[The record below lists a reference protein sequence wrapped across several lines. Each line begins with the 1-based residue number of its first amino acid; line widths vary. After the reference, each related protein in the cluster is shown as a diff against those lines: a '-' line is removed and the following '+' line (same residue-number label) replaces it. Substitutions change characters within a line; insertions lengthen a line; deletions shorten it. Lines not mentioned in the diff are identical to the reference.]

1 MNEFAKYQNINF
13 TPPTSVQ
20 AAARRGLEMRRE
32 YNRGGTS
39 IGVARARDLSN
50 GKDMSPST
58 VKRMVSY
65 FARHKVDKK
74 GQGWSPGSQGYPS
87 AGRIAWLLWGG
98 DPGRSWANK
107 VARQMDSA
115 DSKASNN
122 EANKELN
129 VTFNV
134 EPGSGL
140 LPDGYR
146 SAASADVPEGRAC
159 GNCKFYD
166 ETKVQKVADG
176 SVQVWCSLWAA
187 NVLGGF
193 YCDKWAAMEAYDDTQ
208 EPEIADQ
215 SKYADVFSK
224 DDEDIQRKKRYK
236 MRETFGSMP
245 KTKPEGTL
253 RAIVF
258 PELALMD
265 VRTGDGRLLEE
276 DGRGVRDLPRTI
288 YGQFVQDSGHNGSVP
303 IGSLHEVTFED
314 GVASGRGWL
323 IDDDNGRKAV
333 KYIQTQTLYH
343 NSVDLSD
350 VRARAEMGEDG
361 EDTLRFSAWKI
372 SATTLV
378 GKPAFANAKSE
389 LLNDDELV
397 ASWYQDETPLVVDLP
412 TSVRVEL
419 VEAEEL
425 FADAGLVQAWDA
437 FHQPEAVKPQKIIVD
452 QDGRVS
458 GHLALWNT
466 CHDGIESKCTIVP
479 RPRDNYASFNKP
491 GVLTDKGI
499 VETGPIFL
507 SGGHRRAPN
516 GDYVSAYG
524 GIENAWADVRVIPGV
539 HGPWISGVVR
549 PGVEDAKV
557 YAARASRI
565 SGHWIGDRLKAI
577 VSVNAEGFDV
587 PGSGMSEKVEFLFS
601 TNDEG
606 RVAELV
612 ASFPSCFVDDEDENV
627 FADESLEAEK
637 LLLSLQ
643 LEDIENEV

>member
-1 MNEFAKYQNINF
+1 MNEFAKYENINF
-13 TPPTSVQ
+13 TPPAAVRS
-20 AAARRGLEMRRE
+20 AARRGLEMRRE

-39 IGVARARDLSN
+39 VGVARARDLSN
-50 GKDMSPST
+50 GKDISPST
-58 VKRMVSY
+58 IKRMVSY
-65 FARHKVDKK
+65 FARHEVDKK

-115 DSKASNN
+115 DSKAS
-122 EANKELN
+122 
-129 VTFNV
+129 
-134 EPGSGL
+134 
-140 LPDGYR
+140 
-146 SAASADVPEGRAC
+146 
-159 GNCKFYD
+159 
-166 ETKVQKVADG
+166 DG
-176 SVQVWCSLWAA
+176 S
-187 NVLGGF
+187 N
-193 YCDKWAAMEAYDDTQ
+193 YPT
-208 EPEIADQ
+208 
-215 SKYADVFSK
+215 VFSK
-224 DDEDIQRKKRYK
+224 NSEDFQREETSV

-245 KTKPEGTL
+245 KTKPDGTL
-253 RAIVF
+253 RQIVF

-276 DGRGVRDLPRTI
+276 KGRGVRDLPRTI

-350 VRARAEMGEDG
+350 VRARAEMSEDG
-361 EDTLRFSAWKI
+361 KDTLRFSEWKI

-378 GKPAFANAKSE
+378 GKPAFANAKAE

-419 VEAEEL
+419 SETEEL
-425 FADAGLVQAWDA
+425 FADAGLVQDWDA

-452 QDGRVS
+452 QNGRVS

-491 GVLTDKGI
+491 GVLTDRGI

-549 PGVEDAKV
+549 PGVEDSKV

-587 PGSGMSEKVEFLFS
+587 PGSGMSQKIEFEFA
-601 TNDEG
+601 TNNEG

-612 ASFPSCFVDDEDENV
+612 ASFPTCFVDENEQN
-627 FADESLEAEK
+627 FANESVEAEK

-643 LEDIENEV
+643 LEDMED

>member
-1 MNEFAKYQNINF
+1 MNEFAKYDHINF

-20 AAARRGLEMRRE
+20 AAARRGLDMRRE
-32 YNRGGTS
+32 YKRGGTA

-50 GKDMSPST
+50 GKNMSPPT
-58 VKRMVSY
+58 IKRMVSY
-65 FARHKVDKK
+65 FARHEVDKN
-74 GQGWSPGSQGYPS
+74 GQGYKPGTQGYPS

-98 DPGRSWANK
+98 DAGKSWVNK

-115 DSKASNN
+115 DSKASTNVLS
-122 EANKELN
+122 KKLK
-129 VTFNV
+129 VTFDV
-134 EPGSGL
+134 VPGGGL

-146 SAASADVPEGRAC
+146 SAAAPDVPEGRAC

-166 ETKVQKVADG
+166 HSKVQKVADG

-187 NVLGGF
+187 YVLGGF
-193 YCDKWAAMEAYDDTQ
+193 YCNKWVAMEHNDETQ

-215 SKYADVFSK
+215 SNSDSKFSK
-224 DDEDIQRKKRYK
+224 NSELGSDERSA

-245 KTKPEGTL
+245 ETKPEGTL
-253 RAIVF
+253 RQIVF
-258 PELALMD
+258 PELALMG

-276 DGRGVRDLPRTI
+276 EGRGVRDLPRTI
-288 YGQFVQDSGHNGSVP
+288 YGQFVQNSGHDGAVP

-314 GVASGRGWL
+314 GVASGRGFL
-323 IDDDNGRKAV
+323 IDDENGRKAV
-333 KYIQTQTLYH
+333 QYIETQTLYH

-350 VRARAEMGEDG
+350 VRARAEMSEDG
-361 EDTLRFSAWKI
+361 QDTLRFSAWKI

-378 GKPAFANAKSE
+378 GKPAFANAKAE
-389 LLNDDELV
+389 LIPDDELV
-397 ASWYQDETPLVVDLP
+397 ASWLADDTPLIVDLP
-412 TSVRVEL
+412 SYVRVDL
-419 VEAEEL
+419 AEAEEL
-425 FADAGLVQAWDA
+425 IADASFVQSWDA
-437 FHQPEAVKPQKIIVD
+437 FHQREAAKPQKIVVD
-452 QDGRVS
+452 ENGWVS

-466 CHDGIESKCTIVP
+466 CHDGIEAKCTIVP

-491 GVLTDKGI
+491 GVLTDRGI

-524 GIENAWADVRVIPGV
+524 GIENAWADVRVVPGV

-549 PGVEDAKV
+549 PGVDSSKV

-587 PGSGMSEKVEFLFS
+587 PGSGMSQIVEFEFA
-601 TNDEG
+601 TNNEG

-612 ASFPSCFVDDEDENV
+612 ASFPTCFVDNEDTDL
-627 FADESLEAEK
+627 FDDESVEAEK
-637 LLLSLQ
+637 ILLALE
-643 LEDIENEV
+643 LEDDADEV